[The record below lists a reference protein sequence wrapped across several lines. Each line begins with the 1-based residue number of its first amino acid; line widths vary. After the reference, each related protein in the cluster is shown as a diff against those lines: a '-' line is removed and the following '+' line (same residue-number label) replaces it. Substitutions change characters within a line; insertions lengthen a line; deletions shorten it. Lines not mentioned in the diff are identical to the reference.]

1 MTNPQQPRDAN
12 SPVEVE
18 LPPAG
23 GAEHFGELPWQQLC
37 AYAQLLTK
45 EGELR
50 GLVGPRE
57 LVRLWDRHILNSTAV
72 SDFLPKSGK
81 VADIGSGAGFPGL
94 VLAILHPELEFWLVE
109 AMERRTDWLELC
121 KEELELP
128 NVRVVRARA
137 ENLAGQTT
145 FAAVTARAVA
155 ALKKLIPLTLPL
167 IESGGSLLAM
177 KGSRAEQEIDAA
189 VMQLRKFNVDWADV
203 YDVPVWEAESTRIVE
218 LRKL

>member
-1 MTNPQQPRDAN
+1 MTDPDRGERDATLVAI
-12 SPVEVE
+12 PE
-18 LPPAG
+18 PPAG
-23 GAEHFGELPWQQLC
+23 GAEHFGELPWQQLRK
-37 AYAQLLTK
+37 YAQLLMQ

-57 LVRLWDRHILNSTAV
+57 LTRLWDRHILNSTAV
-72 SDFLPKSGK
+72 SGFLPTAGK
-81 VADIGSGAGFPGL
+81 VADIGSGAGFPGV

-121 KEELELP
+121 QQELQLS

-137 ENLAGQTT
+137 EDLVGETT
-145 FAAVTARAVA
+145 FTAVTARAVA

-177 KGSRAEQEIDAA
+177 KGARAEQEISEA
-189 VMQLRKFNVDWADV
+189 VTQLRKFKVDWADV
-203 YDVPVWEAESTRIVE
+203 YDVPIWGAESTRIVE